1 MSHCLNLLLTEIGGR
16 CYHPRDMRK
25 KNLYLVWLNWPVRC
39 FCAGAGDIAH
49 LKSLV
54 PKGGRVVRV
63 ASERSFLR
71 ELPEATHAIVWN
83 FKKEWFAIASS
94 QSASAMATRSC
105 WRRASAAAMP

>member
-1 MSHCLNLLLTEIGGR
+1 MANR
-16 CYHPRDMRK
+16 
-25 KNLYLVWLNWPVRC
+25 NLYLAWLNWSERC
-39 FCAGAGDIAH
+39 FRAGAGDIAH

-63 ASERSFLR
+63 ASELAFLR
-71 ELPEATHAIVWN
+71 ELPKATHAIVWN

-105 WRRASAAAMP
+105 